1 MVAFWL
7 QKVIK
12 SKRIAG
18 ISVKP
23 QQYVA
28 IKKSILLDVDAFLEM
43 E

>member
-1 MVAFWL
+1 MVALWL
-7 QKVIK
+7 QKAIK

-28 IKKSILLDVDAFLEM
+28 IKNNLIRC
-43 E
+43 

>member
-28 IKKSILLDVDAFLEM
+28 IKENQFRKILMPF
-43 E
+43 